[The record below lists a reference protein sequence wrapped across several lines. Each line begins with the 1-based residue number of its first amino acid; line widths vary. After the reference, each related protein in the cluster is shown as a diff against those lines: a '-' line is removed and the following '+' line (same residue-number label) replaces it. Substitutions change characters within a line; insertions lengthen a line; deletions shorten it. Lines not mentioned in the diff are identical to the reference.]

1 MIDIEAKN
9 LLDKVARK
17 SKAKMVLASASS
29 VPMLA
34 STLVS
39 SLAATVVVY
48 VMADFTAPIPVKIL
62 IGFCFVSGVLS
73 QMETWR
79 LQRRLDAA
87 IELLHQSEDARD

>member
-34 STLVS
+34 LAS